1 MKKISVV
8 KRIILILLIGIVL
21 LILLIGIK
29 LYLAFIEPD
38 TGEILK
44 TLLIEPQNQKLD
56 TSEEKTK
63 DIPFQI
69 TGEILYYL
77 EESSGIFQYDYR
89 TKETKKIIKS
99 DISTNFKVIDG
110 KIYDLKINDK
120 RLEEEGQNINDIIF
134 RDLKDKNIKRTLIKY
149 VSDCIFYKD
158 SIIFSRYEGEEE
170 NIYQYYLGQSKYKKI
185 LSIPGDSE
193 NEKYPG
199 ELKYMLNDYIV
210 FAEGNMGGWL
220 SVYNLKTRQWRP
232 CFKIDFKEEQMYFW
246 FLDIQAIGDFVYIQG
261 QVCDS
266 TRSAL
271 AGPYVVENAEENG
284 IWEVNI
290 KTGEQKHL
298 TETVYHGGIYVL
310 DHKLYGINDGKYEK
324 VLD

>member
-1 MKKISVV
+1 MKGQNMKKISVV

-89 TKETKKIIKS
+89 TRETKKIIKS

-185 LSIPGDSE
+185 IKD
-193 NEKYPG
+193 
-199 ELKYMLNDYIV
+199 LK
-210 FAEGNMGGWL
+210 
-220 SVYNLKTRQWRP
+220 
-232 CFKIDFKEEQMYFW
+232 
-246 FLDIQAIGDFVYIQG
+246 
-261 QVCDS
+261 
-266 TRSAL
+266 
-271 AGPYVVENAEENG
+271 
-284 IWEVNI
+284 
-290 KTGEQKHL
+290 
-298 TETVYHGGIYVL
+298 GIYKIRPNSAYNYV
-310 DHKLYGINDGKYEK
+310 KKKMKGK
-324 VLD
+324 